1 MALDRERLR
10 EIFAAIGKALFHPA
24 TICLIGSS
32 PSIFLGQAA
41 RQTQDIDVW
50 QPMSAFE
57 DSDFAQACRAAG
69 LLYDPQGEISPGDLY
84 IQIVRPGIVALPRIF
99 EAEILAR
106 FGQLTIVMPPPVLIA
121 SAKLTRASDTDV
133 QDIVW
138 WMRARRFGMPE
149 LESAIKSLPTRE
161 NRETAFDN
169 LIVAA
174 LVLGDKP

>member
-10 EIFAAIGKALFHPA
+10 EVFATIGNALLHPT

-41 RQTQDIDVW
+41 RQTQDIDIW
-50 QPMSAFE
+50 QPMSASDE
-57 DSDFAQACRAAG
+57 GDFAQACRAAQ
-69 LLYDPQGEISPGDLY
+69 LIYDPQGEISPDDVY
-84 IQIVRPGIVALPRIF
+84 IQIVRPGIVALPRSF
-99 EAEILAR
+99 ETEILAR
-106 FGQLTIVMPPPVLIA
+106 FGRLTLVMPPPVLIA
-121 SAKLTRASDTDV
+121 AAKLTRASDTDL

-174 LVLGDKP
+174 LVLGDKT